1 MPEPG
6 DEFGRY
12 RIESRLGQGGMG
24 VVYLAHD
31 LTLDRR
37 IALKVVAGVLAGD
50 PGFRERFQR
59 EATTLARLDSPH
71 IITIYDHGEYDGLPF
86 IATQYVAGGDLG
98 KLLRARGALP
108 PALAARICAQIV
120 GALADAHRAGVVH
133 REVKPA
139 NVLLR
144 DPDAAEPTAY
154 LCDFGIAQTDSEGLT
169 GTGMVAGTWAYLA
182 PERAAG
188 ASASAASDLYAVGCL
203 LWALLTGRPPY
214 GGSDVEMAIAHR
226 DAPIPRLPGRDPL
239 SRRLNTII
247 GRAMAKD
254 PGARYATAEA
264 FRADLLAVAGSGDGA
279 TRLTALPSEAATPR
293 ARALSP
299 KLLAGLVVLL
309 LAVVVG
315 GGAAAY
321 QLTRPDDS
329 DPSSD
334 RGSNQASDSAGSE
347 ASDGGLSD
355 DERAAVTARAFQN
368 LELALTL
375 SSAGYDRQVEAATEV
390 MTDSFAAEYRRTSTN
405 AKKAYVD
412 QKVTTTAIPIEV
424 GITSGTEDRAE
435 VLAVVE
441 QTTEKVT
448 GEPVSTTRSQVWASM
463 VPAQDDNWLI
473 DDLQVSNAYTGAPEP
488 DAERQAAMDVASDFI
503 DLFVELDYR
512 SLDEREAKLSKLQ
525 SDDIEG
531 VVLDP
536 DQRSKLEASKVV
548 VAGDPLQAGVIEFQG
563 GQAKVLVTWRGAHTD
578 TGASERDVA
587 EQFRLTLHLTDG
599 EWRVFQLES
608 EL

>member
-37 IALKVVAGVLAGD
+37 IALKVVAGLVAGD
-50 PGFRERFQR
+50 PAFRERFQR

-98 KLLRARGALP
+98 KLIRTRGALP
-108 PALAARICAQIV
+108 PQLAARICAQV
-120 GALADAHRAGVVH
+120 VDALADAHRAGVVH
-133 REVKPA
+133 RDVKPA

-154 LCDFGIAQTDSEGLT
+154 LCDFGIAQTDSQGLT
-169 GTGMVAGTWAYLA
+169 GTGMLAGTWAYLA

-188 ASASAASDLYAVGCL
+188 ATASAASDLYAVGCL

-214 GGSDVEMAIAHR
+214 SGSDVEMAIAHR

-239 SRRLNTII
+239 SRRLNTVI

-254 PGARYATAEA
+254 PGARYPTAEA
-264 FRADLLAVAGSGDGA
+264 FRADLLAVAE
-279 TRLTALPSEAATPR
+279 SEAATPPAAGR
-293 ARALSP
+293 PSAVSP
-299 KLLAGLVVLL
+299 KLVAGLVALL

-315 GGAAAY
+315 GGVTAY
-321 QLTRPDDS
+321 QLTRGEDPDR
-329 DPSSD
+329 SSD
-334 RGSNQASDSAGSE
+334 QASNSTESE
-347 ASDGGLSD
+347 GPDGGLSD
-355 DERAAVTARAFQN
+355 DERAAVTARAYQN

-375 SSAGYDRQVEAATEV
+375 SSAGFDRQVDAATEV
-390 MTDSFAAEYRRTSTN
+390 MTESFAAEYRRTSAN
-405 AKKAYVD
+405 IEKKYVARK
-412 QKVTTTAIPIEV
+412 QTTTAIPIEV

-463 VPAQDDNWLI
+463 VPADDDAWLI
-473 DDLQVSNAYTGAPEP
+473 DDLQVSKPYTGAAEP
-488 DAERQAAMDVASDFI
+488 DAERQAAMDVASEFVDMFI
-503 DLFVELDYR
+503 ELNYR
-512 SLDEREAKLSKLQ
+512 SLDEREAQLSELVA
-525 SDDIEG
+525 DDIEG
-531 VVLDP
+531 VILDA
-536 DQRSKLEASKVV
+536 DQRASVQDRKVV
-548 VAGDPLQAGVIEFQG
+548 VSGDPLQAGVIELQG
-563 GQAKVLVTWRGAHTD
+563 GQAKVLVTWSGSHTD
-578 TGASERDVA
+578 TGASERDVV
-587 EQFRLTLHLTDG
+587 QQVRLTLHLMDD

>member
-37 IALKVVAGVLAGD
+37 VALKVVAGLLAGD
-50 PGFRERFQR
+50 PAFRDRFQR

-98 KLLRARGALP
+98 TLIRTRGALP
-108 PALAARICAQIV
+108 PPLAARICAQV
-120 GALADAHRAGVVH
+120 VDALADAHRAGVIH
-133 REVKPA
+133 RDVKPA

-144 DPDAAEPTAY
+144 DPDSAEPTAY
-154 LCDFGIAQTDSEGLT
+154 LCDFGIAQTDSQGLT
-169 GTGMVAGTWAYLA
+169 GTGMLAGTWAYLA

-188 ASASAASDLYAVGCL
+188 ATASAASDLYAVGCL

-239 SRRLNTII
+239 SRRLNAVVS
-247 GRAMAKD
+247 RAMAKD
-254 PGARYATAEA
+254 PAARYPTAEA
-264 FRADLLAVAGSGDGA
+264 FRADLLALAD
-279 TRLTALPSEAATPR
+279 SETATPLAASR
-293 ARALSP
+293 PSAVSP
-299 KLLAGLVVLL
+299 KLLAGLVALL

-315 GGAAAY
+315 AGVTAY
-321 QLTRPDDS
+321 QLTLPDN
-329 DPSSD
+329 PNRSSD
-334 RGSNQASDSAGSE
+334 QPSDSAE
-347 ASDGGLSD
+347 APDGGLSD
-355 DERAAVTARAFQN
+355 DERAHVTARAFQN

-375 SSAGYDRQVEAATEV
+375 SSAGYDRQVDAAAEV
-390 MTDSFAAEYRRTSTN
+390 MTDSFATEYRRTSDN
-405 AKKAYVD
+405 AKEKYVAQKA
-412 QKVTTTAIPIEV
+412 TTTAIPIEV

-441 QTTEKVT
+441 QTVEKVT

-463 VPAQDDNWLI
+463 VPSEDTWLI
-473 DDLQVSNAYTGAPEP
+473 DDLQVSKPYTGAPEP
-488 DAERQAAMDVASDFI
+488 DAERQAAMDVASEFV
-503 DLFVELDYR
+503 DLFVELNYR
-512 SLDEREAKLSKLQ
+512 SLDEREAQLSELQ

-531 VVLDP
+531 VVLDA
-536 DQRSKLEASKVV
+536 DQRSLIEGKKVV
-548 VAGDPLQAGVIEFQG
+548 VSGETLQSGVIEFQG
-563 GQAKVLVTWRGAHTD
+563 GQAKVLVTWRGSHTD

-587 EQFRLTLHLTDG
+587 EQFRLTLHLMDD

>member
-37 IALKVVAGVLAGD
+37 IALKVVAGLVAGD
-50 PGFRERFQR
+50 PAFRERFQR

-98 KLLRARGALP
+98 MLIRTRGALP
-108 PALAARICAQIV
+108 QPLAARICAQV
-120 GALADAHRAGVVH
+120 VDALADAHRAGVVH
-133 REVKPA
+133 RDVKPA

-144 DPDAAEPTAY
+144 DPDAAEPMAY

-169 GTGMVAGTWAYLA
+169 GTGMLAGTWAYLA

-188 ASASAASDLYAVGCL
+188 ATATTASDLYAVGCL
-203 LWALLTGRPPY
+203 LWELLTGRPPY

-239 SRRLNTII
+239 SRRLNTIL

-254 PGARYATAEA
+254 PGARYPTAEA
-264 FRADLLAVAGSGDGA
+264 FRADLLAVAD
-279 TRLTALPSEAATPR
+279 SEAAPPAAGR
-293 ARALSP
+293 PPAVSP
-299 KLLAGLVVLL
+299 KLVAGLVALL

-315 GGAAAY
+315 GGVATY
-321 QLTRPDDS
+321 QLTRPDDP
-329 DPSSD
+329 DRSSD
-334 RGSNQASDSAGSE
+334 GGSE
-347 ASDGGLSD
+347 QAANSPESEDGLSD
-355 DERAAVTARAFQN
+355 DERAAVTARAYQN

-375 SSAGYDRQVEAATEV
+375 SSAGYDRQVDAATEV
-390 MTDSFAAEYRRTSTN
+390 MTDSFATEYRRTSAS
-405 AKKAYVD
+405 AKKAYVS
-412 QKVTTTAIPIEV
+412 QKVTTTSIPVEV
-424 GITSGTEDRAE
+424 GITSGTQDRAE

-463 VPAQDDNWLI
+463 VPSEDTWLI
-473 DDLQVSNAYTGAPEP
+473 DDLQVSKPYTGAPEP
-488 DAERQAAMDVASDFI
+488 DAERRAAMDVASEFV
-503 DLFVELDYR
+503 DLFVELNYR
-512 SLDEREAKLSKLQ
+512 SLDEREAQLSELVA
-525 SDDIEG
+525 DDIEG
-531 VVLDP
+531 VSLDA
-536 DQRSKLEASKVV
+536 DQRSAIEGSKVV
-548 VAGDPLQAGVIEFQG
+548 VSGDPLQAGVIELQG
-563 GQAKVLVTWRGAHTD
+563 GQAKVLVIWRGSHTD
-578 TGASERDVA
+578 TGASDRDVV
-587 EQFRLTLHLTDG
+587 QQVRLTLHLMDD

>member
-37 IALKVVAGVLAGD
+37 IALKVVAGLGAGD
-50 PGFRERFQR
+50 PVFRERFQR

-86 IATQYVAGGDLG
+86 IATQYIAGGDLG
-98 KLLRARGALP
+98 TLIRSRGALP
-108 PALAARICAQIV
+108 SPLAARICAQIV
-120 GALADAHRAGVVH
+120 DALADAHRAGVIH
-133 REVKPA
+133 RDVKPA

-154 LCDFGIAQTDSEGLT
+154 LCDFGIAQTDSQGLT
-169 GTGMVAGTWAYLA
+169 GTGMLAGTWAYLA

-188 ASASAASDLYAVGCL
+188 AAASAASDLYAVGCL
-203 LWALLTGRPPY
+203 LWALLTGAPPY

-226 DAPIPRLPGRDPL
+226 DAPIPRLPGRDPR
-239 SRRLNTII
+239 SRRLNAVI

-254 PGARYATAEA
+254 PAARYPTAEA
-264 FRADLLAVAGSGDGA
+264 FRADLLALAD
-279 TRLTALPSEAATPR
+279 SEAGTPLAASR
-293 ARALSP
+293 PSAVSP
-299 KLLAGLVVLL
+299 KLVAGLVALL

-315 GGAAAY
+315 GGVAAY
-321 QLTRPDDS
+321 QLTRPDDP
-329 DPSSD
+329 D
-334 RGSNQASDSAGSE
+334 QASGPTESE
-347 ASDGGLSD
+347 APEGGLSD
-355 DERAAVTARAFQN
+355 DERADVTARAFQN

-375 SSAGYDRQVEAATEV
+375 SSAGYDRQVDAAAEV
-390 MTDSFAAEYRRTSTN
+390 MTDSFATEYRRTSAS
-405 AKKAYVD
+405 AKNGYVN
-412 QKVTTTAIPIEV
+412 QKVTTTSIPVEV
-424 GITSGTEDRAE
+424 GITSGTPDRAE

-441 QTTEKVT
+441 QTTKKAT

-463 VPAQDDNWLI
+463 VPSEDTWLI
-473 DDLQVSNAYTGAPEP
+473 DDLQVSKPYTGAPEP
-488 DAERQAAMDVASDFI
+488 DAERQAAMDVASEFV

-512 SLDEREAKLSKLQ
+512 SLDEREAQLSELEA
-525 SDDIEG
+525 DDIEG
-531 VVLDP
+531 VVLDA
-536 DQRSKLEASKVV
+536 DQRSLIEGKKVV
-548 VAGDPLQAGVIEFQG
+548 VSGDSLQAGVIELQG
-563 GQAKVLVTWRGAHTD
+563 GQAKVLVTWRGSHTD

-587 EQFRLTLHLTDG
+587 QQVRLTLHLTDD
-599 EWRVFQLES
+599 EWRVFQLEG